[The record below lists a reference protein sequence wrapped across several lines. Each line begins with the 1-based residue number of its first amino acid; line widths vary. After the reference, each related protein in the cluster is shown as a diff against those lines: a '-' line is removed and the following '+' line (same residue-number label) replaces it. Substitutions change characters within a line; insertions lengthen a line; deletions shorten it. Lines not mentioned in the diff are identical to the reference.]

1 MRKSVKKKKLTSPK
15 LKDFQRRLEQLKKAE
30 NYLEKEKKKIIKQ
43 KEKLR
48 LKIKKEKEVLELKNK
63 IKKVKSKKI
72 K

>member
-1 MRKSVKKKKLTSPK
+1 MKKSVKKKKLASPR
-15 LKDFQRRLEQLKKAE
+15 LKTLKREFEQIRKSEK
-30 NYLEKEKKKIIKQ
+30 YLEKEKLKLKKQ
-43 KEKLR
+43 KEKIR